1 MAIKFDNHS
10 QLSVML
16 GLNIALRYCNTW
28 VDVNYEAIHLGN
40 GGSRKDIES
49 SRNGVSKHRK
59 TTRRIANED
68 DDDED
73 TMEASRP
80 LMKKKKKV

>member
-1 MAIKFDNHS
+1 
-10 QLSVML
+10 ML
-16 GLNIALRYCNTW
+16 QT
-28 VDVNYEAIHLGN
+28 LGS

-68 DDDED
+68 DDDDED
-73 TMEASRP
+73 TREASRP
-80 LMKKKKKV
+80 LMKKKKKVKYIHFNVFP